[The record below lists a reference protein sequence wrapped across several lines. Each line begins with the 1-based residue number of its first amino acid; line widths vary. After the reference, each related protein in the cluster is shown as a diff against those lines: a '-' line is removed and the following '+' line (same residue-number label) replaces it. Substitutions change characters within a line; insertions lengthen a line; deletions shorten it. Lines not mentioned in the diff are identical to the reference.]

1 MLGQQWWQLL
11 YSIYILPE
19 KISVYFT
26 IGVMVQIYSYSEQL
40 DSRLLCN
47 AMGHPGWPQSTN
59 YNTPG
64 MHF

>member
-1 MLGQQWWQLL
+1 MHKFCH
-11 YSIYILPE
+11 IL
-19 KISVYFT
+19 
-26 IGVMVQIYSYSEQL
+26 EQL

-47 AMGHPGWPQSTN
+47 TMGHPGWPQSTN

>member
-1 MLGQQWWQLL
+1 MRHFYTNSILVYKA
-11 YSIYILPE
+11 YSSPSLTADMDTSHVPSA
-19 KISVYFT
+19 K
-26 IGVMVQIYSYSEQL
+26 L